1 MVFTLFQYF
10 HRTILTFFLLFLK
23 NKACIILILTCIT
36 TLTLPKCSFITM
48 QEPLLANVVI
58 VGIWCDLGIFLRF
71 GFKVKGVVQKQT
83 SQEQMLS

>member
-10 HRTILTFFLLFLK
+10 YRTILTFFLLFLK
-23 NKACIILILTCIT
+23 NKAFIILIFTYKT
-36 TLTLPKCSFITM
+36 TSTLPKCCCITM
-48 QEPLLANVVI
+48 QESLLANVVI
-58 VGIWCDLGIFLRF
+58 VGIWCELGIFLRF